1 MLSLIFCHGNQTS
14 CDESGQCECIEGVI
28 GKKCDKC
35 QENYY
40 MEESTPYCVP
50 CDECYSLVQEAVT
63 SHRKNLKKIKDL
75 IYTINDTTHNGQADQ
90 ATDDQFV
97 ERLESLKVDAE
108 FLKSSAKDVKTKWE
122 TAKNQINYIDN
133 KVSLLTS
140 WTGEIS
146 DNLRQCNTSLLQS
159 DMNHKESKKIMDHL
173 ATKLQSV
180 EEIMDNTGRM
190 IDFVN
195 IKKITTKLLII

>member
-1 MLSLIFCHGNQTS
+1 M
-14 CDESGQCECIEGVI
+14 
-28 GKKCDKC
+28 C

-40 MEESTPYCVP
+40 MNKGYQPVCVQ
-50 CDECYSLVQEAVT
+50 CDECYTLVQDAVT
-63 SHRKNLKKIKDL
+63 AHRKNLNKIKDL

-97 ERLESLKVDAE
+97 SRLDDLKVDALE
-108 FLKSSAKDVKTKWE
+108 LKSSAKDVKSKWE

-146 DNLRQCNTSLLQS
+146 DNLQC
-159 DMNHKESKKIMDHL
+159 
-173 ATKLQSV
+173 V
-180 EEIMDNTGRM
+180 
-190 IDFVN
+190 
-195 IKKITTKLLII
+195 

>member
-1 MLSLIFCHGNQTS
+1 MPRKLP
-14 CDESGQCECIEGVI
+14 DELLLALLC
-28 GKKCDKC
+28 
-35 QENYY
+35 
-40 MEESTPYCVP
+40 P
-50 CDECYSLVQEAVT
+50 CDECYSLVQESVT

-97 ERLESLKVDAE
+97 ERLNNLKMDAE
-108 FLKSSAKDVKTKWE
+108 VLKSSATCKDVKTKWE

-180 EEIMDNTGRM
+180 EEIMDNTGR
-190 IDFVN
+190 V
-195 IKKITTKLLII
+195 KKVGVGRFEVELPNFYPK